1 MGEEPV
7 MDESGQQAQGRAVKK
22 GFSGW
27 QVLGI
32 VLLAI
37 VVTFGVSYWLLSQ
50 YVFVEAFDPVE
61 LNTSEQRTLQSK
73 LHVLG
78 VDSQAPSSPAA
89 EPEPYSEEGA
99 SREVRF
105 SERELNGMLTNNTD
119 LARKLA
125 VDLSQDLLSV
135 VLLVPLEEGFPV
147 LGGQT
152 LRVHA
157 GVELAV
163 NNDKPVVRLKGV
175 SVMGVPLPNAWL
187 GNLKNV
193 DLVNEFAD
201 DPGFWRSFSE
211 GVDSVH
217 VEDGQ
222 LVLKLRE

>member
-1 MGEEPV
+1 MRDEPV
-7 MDESGQQAQGRAVKK
+7 MDESGQQAQSQAVKK

-32 VLLAI
+32 VLLAM
-37 VVTFGVSYWLLSQ
+37 VVTAGISYWVLSQ
-50 YVFVEAFDPVE
+50 YVFVEAFEPVE

-73 LHVLG
+73 LQVLG
-78 VDSQAPSSPAA
+78 VDARQPSNPAA

-99 SREVRF
+99 SREVRL
-105 SERELNGMLTNNTD
+105 SERELNGMLANNTD

-163 NNDKPVVRLKGV
+163 NNDKRVVRLKGV

-211 GVDSVH
+211 GIDSVH

>member
-7 MDESGQQAQGRAVKK
+7 MDESGQEAQGQVVKK

-37 VVTFGVSYWLLSQ
+37 VVTVGVSYWVLSQ

-61 LNTSEQRTLQSK
+61 LNTPEQRTLQSK
-73 LHVLG
+73 LRVLG
-78 VDSQAPSSPAA
+78 VEAREPSSPAA

-105 SERELNGMLTNNTD
+105 SERELNGMLANNTD

-175 SVMGVPLPNAWL
+175 SLMGVPLPNAWL
-187 GNLKNV
+187 GDLKNV